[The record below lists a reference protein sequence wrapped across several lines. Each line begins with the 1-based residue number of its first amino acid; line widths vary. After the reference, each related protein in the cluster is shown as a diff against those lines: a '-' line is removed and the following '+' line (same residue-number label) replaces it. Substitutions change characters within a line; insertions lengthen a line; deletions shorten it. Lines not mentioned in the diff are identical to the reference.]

1 MKILITENQM
11 DNFIQKM
18 KISINKFGFVD
29 TANMLGID
37 KLKLAEL
44 SQLPIKAD
52 TFEEQDDIVVG
63 DVLYGLV
70 KLNPKY
76 KTCTLHYEGMSGI
89 VEWNCNFMDDEN
101 YYRLTIAAT
110 PYWDGHNTTPID
122 MFNVE
127 VTPINSPEDKREFD
141 TTNEYFHEF
150 KCPESFENASEL
162 MDWFKDEYIPR
173 VYRNIVL
180 GMYLEFKEREL

>member
-1 MKILITENQM
+1 MKIVITENQM
-11 DNFIQKM
+11 DKFIQKLRM
-18 KISINKFGFVD
+18 GIEKHGFND
-29 TANMLGID
+29 TAKMTGFN

-44 SQLPIKAD
+44 SGLPIKGD
-52 TFEEQDDIVVG
+52 TFHNENEITVG
-63 DVLYGLV
+63 NLLRDLV
-70 KLNPKY
+70 NQNREY
-76 KTCTLHYEGMSGI
+76 ETCTLHYEGMSGI

-141 TTNEYFHEF
+141 TTSDYLNEFDSP
-150 KCPESFENASEL
+150 KSFENASEL
-162 MDWFKDEYIPR
+162 MDWFKDEYIPKT
-173 VYRNIVL
+173 YDIIVKS
-180 GMYLEFKEREL
+180 LEDFKEREL